1 MSTEV
6 SDQITQRSAS
16 NLALAFVVLPP
27 ERRAAMSA
35 LYAFCREVDDVADE
49 ETRPIPERRS
59 ALQHWRADIRRACDG
74 GVPELPVNRELQP
87 FIARHHL
94 PFDLFNELLLG
105 VEQDL
110 EPSVYADYP
119 DLDRY
124 CYRVASVVGLLSIEI
139 FGYRD
144 PRCREYADALG
155 KALQYTNILRDV
167 GNDAVRGRV
176 YLPRTELE
184 SHGVTVEEV
193 LQHRDSPGFRRAA
206 AVFGARA
213 RDYFRKARELLP
225 AGERQSMVAAEIMGA
240 VYWKLLLRIE
250 ASGFAV
256 LAPEPLRLSRLQ
268 KLGCIALAWTRV
280 KTGLPLAAYG
290 V

>member
-1 MSTEV
+1 VSTEV

-49 ETRPIPERRS
+49 ETRPVSERRS
-59 ALQHWRADIRRACDG
+59 ALHHWRADIRRACDG

-87 FIARHHL
+87 FIDRHHL

-155 KALQYTNILRDV
+155 KALQYT
-167 GNDAVRGRV
+167 DAVRGRV
-176 YLPRTELE
+176 YLPRAELE
-184 SHGVTVEEV
+184 SHGVTIEEI
-193 LQHRDSPGFRRAA
+193 LEHRDSAGFRRAA
-206 AVFGARA
+206 AAFGARA
-213 RDYFRKARELLP
+213 RAYFRKARELLP

-250 ASGFAV
+250 ASSFDV
-256 LAPEPLRLSRLQ
+256 LAPDPLRLSRLQ

>member
-27 ERRAAMSA
+27 DRRAAMSA

-49 ETRPIPERRS
+49 DSKPVPERRS
-59 ALQHWRADIRRACDG
+59 DLGAWREDIRRACQG
-74 GVPELPVNRELQP
+74 ESPRFAVNRELQP
-87 FIARHHL
+87 FIARHRL

-110 EPSVYADYP
+110 EPVVHAGYP
-119 DLDRY
+119 ELDRY

-176 YLPRTELE
+176 YLPRSELE
-184 SHGVTVEEV
+184 SHGVTVEDV
-193 LQHRDSPGFRRAA
+193 LERRDSPGFRRAA
-206 AVFGARA
+206 AAFASRARAYFARA
-213 RDYFRKARELLP
+213 RGLLP
-225 AGERQSMVAAEIMGA
+225 ADERHSMVAAEIMGA
-240 VYWKLLLRIE
+240 VYWKLLLRLE
-250 ASGFAV
+250 TSGFEV
-256 LAPEPLRLSRLQ
+256 LSPQPLRLNRIQ

-280 KTGLPLAAYG
+280 RTGLPLATYG

>member
-27 ERRAAMSA
+27 DRRAAMSA

-49 ETRPIPERRS
+49 DTKPVPERRS
-59 ALQHWRADIRRACDG
+59 ALQRWREDIRRACDG
-74 GVPELPVNRELQP
+74 GIPEFPVNRELKP

-94 PFDLFNELLLG
+94 PFRLFDELLLG

-110 EPSVYADYP
+110 EPVVYADYS

-184 SHGVTVEEV
+184 SHGVTVEDV
-193 LQHRDSPGFRRAA
+193 LQRRDSPGFRQAA
-206 AVFGARA
+206 TAFAGRA
-213 RDYFRKARELLP
+213 RDYFVRARELLP

-240 VYWKLLLRIE
+240 VYWKLLLRLE

-256 LAPEPLRLSRLQ
+256 LSPEPLRLNRLQ
-268 KLGCIALAWTRV
+268 KIGCIALAWTRV
-280 KTGLPLAAYG
+280 RTGLPLATYG

>member
-27 ERRAAMSA
+27 DRRAAMSA

-49 ETRPIPERRS
+49 DAKPVAERRS
-59 ALQHWRADIRRACDG
+59 ALQRWREDIRRACDG
-74 GVPELPVNRELQP
+74 GIPEMSVNRELQP

-110 EPSVYADYP
+110 EPTVLADYP

-144 PRCREYADALG
+144 LRCREYADALG

-176 YLPRTELE
+176 YIPRTELE
-184 SHGVTVEEV
+184 SHGVTVEDV
-193 LQHRDSPGFRRAA
+193 LGHRDSPGFRRAA
-206 AVFGARA
+206 AAFAIRARA
-213 RDYFRKARELLP
+213 YFARARELLP
-225 AGERQSMVAAEIMGA
+225 AGERKSMVAAEIMGS
-240 VYWKLLLRIE
+240 VYWKLLLRLE

-256 LAPEPLRLSRLQ
+256 LAPDPVRLNRLQ
-268 KLGCIALAWTRV
+268 KIGCIALAWTRV
-280 KTGLPLAAYG
+280 RTGLPLGTYG